1 MSKPST
7 LVYEFGPFRVDAAQ
21 HLLLRDGVPVP
32 LTPKAFDTL
41 LVLVENSGRLVE
53 KDNLMKEI
61 WPDSFVEEGSLTRN
75 ISVLRKV
82 LGGDSADTRYIET
95 LPKRGYRFTVSVSQF
110 EGEEL
115 LVRRH
120 TQVRIVTEEDVD
132 EPEEISA
139 TKKKLSLP
147 EAVRSLAVL
156 PFKLLG
162 GDLDD
167 EYLGLG
173 IADALITKLSNIRRI
188 TVRPTSAVLNF
199 TGLTQDA
206 ASSGRQL
213 QVDAVLEGSI
223 QRINERIRVTVQ
235 LVGVEE
241 GAPLWGERFDE
252 KFTHIFEVED
262 RVSEQVVT
270 ALTSKL
276 SGEESRLLLKRYT
289 EDSEAYRS
297 YLQGRYFWNKRTPE
311 GLSKAVEFFRE
322 AIGRDPDYAL
332 AYAGLADCYNI
343 SGFWM
348 YLPPKEAFPQ
358 ARAAAAEAIK
368 LDDTLAEAHVSFA
381 WAVLHYEWDRA
392 TAEKEYRLA
401 IELNPGY
408 VTAHQWYA
416 LFLMQ
421 AARFDEASRE
431 LKRAHEIDPLSLAV
445 SFNIGLLLVFAG
457 RYDEAIEQLK
467 RTIELEPNYFIA
479 RNFLAL
485 SYSYKSMFEECIAEY
500 QRCVNLLRASG
511 NVAALGVGYAITGQ
525 HAEARALLGEL
536 EDRVS
541 HPYSSPVSLAQ
552 IYLKLG
558 ETDRAFE
565 CLERGFQERDPWSLW
580 NKVNP
585 VFESVRTDPRFQ
597 ELLSRI
603 GLAP

>member
-21 HLLLRDGVPVP
+21 HLLFRDGVPVP

-53 KDNLMKEI
+53 KDNLMKEV

-75 ISVLRKV
+75 ISVLRKL

-95 LPKRGYRFTVSVSQF
+95 LPKRGYRFTVSVSQL

-120 TQVRIVTEEDVD
+120 AQVRIVTEEDVD

-162 GDLDD
+162 GDLAD

-213 QVDAVLEGSI
+213 RVDAVLEGSI
-223 QRINERIRVTVQ
+223 QRVNERIRVTVQ

-241 GAPLWGERFDE
+241 SAPLWGEKFDAA
-252 KFTHIFEVED
+252 FTDIFEVED

-276 SGEESRLLLKRYT
+276 SGEESRFLVKRYT
-289 EDSEAYRS
+289 EDTEAYRS

-343 SGFWM
+343 SGFWI
-348 YLPPKEAFPQ
+348 YLRLRRLFPSREPPPLKRSGLTTPSPKRMSHLPGQCCITSGIAQPPK
-358 ARAAAAEAIK
+358 R
-368 LDDTLAEAHVSFA
+368 S
-381 WAVLHYEWDRA
+381 
-392 TAEKEYRLA
+392 
-401 IELNPGY
+401 
-408 VTAHQWYA
+408 
-416 LFLMQ
+416 
-421 AARFDEASRE
+421 
-431 LKRAHEIDPLSLAV
+431 
-445 SFNIGLLLVFAG
+445 
-457 RYDEAIEQLK
+457 
-467 RTIELEPNYFIA
+467 
-479 RNFLAL
+479 
-485 SYSYKSMFEECIAEY
+485 
-500 QRCVNLLRASG
+500 
-511 NVAALGVGYAITGQ
+511 
-525 HAEARALLGEL
+525 
-536 EDRVS
+536 
-541 HPYSSPVSLAQ
+541 
-552 IYLKLG
+552 
-558 ETDRAFE
+558 TD
-565 CLERGFQERDPWSLW
+565 W
-580 NKVNP
+580 
-585 VFESVRTDPRFQ
+585 
-597 ELLSRI
+597 LLS
-603 GLAP
+603 